1 MALGFSL
8 QEMQSTLEIANEQ
21 TEKYSEAIDT
31 LDSCM
36 TELETVLKSNEIKLY
51 EDIMEIYNSKKQELV
66 NAREQMKVFCNTIN
80 QKILE
85 LDDAADSA
93 RANFS

>member
-66 NAREQMKVFCNTIN
+66 NAREQMTVFCNTIN